1 LGAERVVLAATQA
14 CRIASDGAEFAAELG
29 REFDLDRARVLTGEE
44 EARLS
49 RLGVLSRLEGPT
61 QGAWLAD
68 IGGGSTELAA
78 LGREGGALSLPLGAV
93 GLTRGHLAH
102 DPPRPEELAALDRA
116 VARGLAG
123 LGARPARLTA
133 TAGTAA
139 SLAALLLGHAEYRP
153 DELNNLAVTRGQLER
168 ETARLAAMDLRARRS
183 ALALEP
189 RRAEIILGG
198 LAILRGLV
206 DIFGLTRFT
215 VMDAG
220 LLEGILLGDGFA
232 PTAGE

>member
-1 LGAERVVLAATQA
+1 
-14 CRIASDGAEFAAELG
+14 
-29 REFDLDRARVLTGEE
+29 
-44 EARLS
+44 
-49 RLGVLSRLEGPT
+49 
-61 QGAWLAD
+61 
-68 IGGGSTELAA
+68 
-78 LGREGGALSLPLGAV
+78 
-93 GLTRGHLAH
+93 
-102 DPPRPEELAALDRA
+102 LAALDRA

-123 LGARPARLTA
+123 LETRPARLTA

-139 SLAALLLGHAEYRP
+139 SLAALLLGCAEYRP
-153 DELNNLAVTRGQLER
+153 DELNNLAVTRDQLER
-168 ETARLAAMDLRARRS
+168 ETARLAAMDLRSRRS

-189 RRAEIILGG
+189 KRAEIILGG

-232 PTAGE
+232 PTAGG